1 MNLALT
7 PTIFF
12 FNFLDYTDSASLAL
26 ITMAYYYCLTG
37 SEWRTS
43 ICSLLSVYVRQNNII
58 WITYL
63 LMYRVITTYS
73 ASIMSIRGNVVG
85 ATLQFIKIMLINSK
99 HIIIKNL
106 LQIIIVPIFFWYL
119 YRYNDG
125 RLVFGDH

>member
-1 MNLALT
+1 
-7 PTIFF
+7 
-12 FNFLDYTDSASLAL
+12 
-26 ITMAYYYCLTG
+26 
-37 SEWRTS
+37 
-43 ICSLLSVYVRQNNII
+43 
-58 WITYL
+58 
-63 LMYRVITTYS
+63 MYRVITTYS